1 MVLNQGCTLDSSEDY
16 FTNARGPCSTEILIH
31 LSETQPPYI
40 FFKIPQVVKYN
51 KRSMFDGSDGK
62 EPACSAGDLGFIPG
76 SGRSPGE
83 GNGYSLQYSCLE
95 NSMDRGVWRVTVS
108 WGHKELDATEQSDLP
123 WWPGS

>member
-31 LSETQPPYI
+31 LPETQPPCI

-51 KRSMFDGSDGK
+51 NRSMFGGSDSK
-62 EPACSAGDLGFIPG
+62 EPARSAGDLASIPG

-95 NSMDRGVWRVTVS
+95 NPMD
-108 WGHKELDATEQSDLP
+108 
-123 WWPGS
+123 